1 MKLSPISTTPMTAA
15 AVATPT
21 TTVAAAAPSANRA
34 RYGGI
39 LHGVF
44 PDDHWTRAT
53 DPEGD
58 PIAVPMVIAGPA
70 IRARFPSLQDA
81 IDAARRVSRGERDA
95 VAVVRAPGSGDAG
108 PWFVDRLLVN
118 DFYRNHAWAPVDL
131 EGVMAPYAGDG
142 YSDVFQPLNSQRSVI
157 IGAIVDGDMVLDRV
171 VRYQSSRPDLPG
183 RDPDRPT
190 G

>member
-1 MKLSPISTTPMTAA
+1 MQIAPTFTTPAT
-15 AVATPT
+15 ATP
-21 TTVAAAAPSANRA
+21 SASGA

-44 PDDHWTRAT
+44 PADHWTRAD

-58 PIAVPMVIAGPA
+58 AMAVPLVIAGPA
-70 IRARFPSLQDA
+70 IRQRFTSMRDA
-81 IDAARRVSRGERDA
+81 VEAARRVSRGERDA
-95 VAVVRAPGSGDAG
+95 VAVVRAPGTGDTG

-118 DFYRNHAWAPVDL
+118 DFHRSHKWAPVDL
-131 EGVMAPYAGDG
+131 EGVMSPYVGDG

-157 IGAIVDGDMVLDRV
+157 VGAIVDGDMVLDRIE
-171 VRYQSSRPDLPG
+171 RYKSSRPDLPG

-190 G
+190 T